1 MNQSYKHEAFG
12 MTKYDIKACKTQTEE
27 PITKEQPTFVSA
39 DCVTQA
45 PASDTIQLFVI
56 EWPGV
61 KPDVSLTINTFH
73 RV

>member
-1 MNQSYKHEAFG
+1 
-12 MTKYDIKACKTQTEE
+12 MTKYDIEARKTQTRQ
-27 PITKEQPTFVSA
+27 PITKGQLWVSA

-45 PASDTIQLFVI
+45 PASDTIQLFST

-61 KPDVSLTINTFH
+61 KPDVSSTINTFH